1 MLVQSG
7 LTISISLKIQNPVE
21 SLKTCNRLIV
31 VPADRF
37 SGEYF
42 HSRVTRPVCE
52 FVDIRGLGEEV
63 QGKGALGNG

>member
-1 MLVQSG
+1 MTPVDRG
-7 LTISISLKIQNPVE
+7 LE
-21 SLKTCNRLIV
+21 RNRLIV